1 MVGNLDTPHPG
12 DSFLGCRVAAAHIPP
27 VSFEDV
33 VYDLHDQQ
41 GGLTGAPLRKRSSRF
56 EGDKRWA
63 GVLAVAAHLFVEVS

>member
-1 MVGNLDTPHPG
+1 
-12 DSFLGCRVAAAHIPP
+12 
-27 VSFEDV
+27 V